1 MLNIGNLHANSN
13 INLRKLKEN
22 GDSIMSIPIN
32 GSSYN
37 MALNSYEN
45 SVVMLNGR
53 NCLPQILPTY
63 LQDIT
68 LRGSRYLI
76 VSDMTC
82 GKNVRTGDEG
92 NVTFEQGST
101 TEIEK
106 SGKLVLGPGTVI
118 KAGATLRV
126 KQSNINF

>member
-1 MLNIGNLHANSN
+1 MKSKTILTICLLGMFAPCSHAH
-13 INLRKLKEN
+13 
-22 GDSIMSIPIN
+22 
-32 GSSYN
+32 Y
-37 MALNSYEN
+37 
-45 SVVMLNGR
+45 
-53 NCLPQILPTY
+53 
-63 LQDIT
+63 IT